1 MPHQSP
7 TRSPLSERVRTEHC
21 RRRPVPVELY
31 YFVAPIQ
38 WSLAFPF
45 FQLAPP
51 TYYPWVVPGYLP
63 SERWPGSSLGA
74 DPHSVVR
81 RVVHVAKA
89 TPAQAR
95 LAAHLVRAGRRSSSR
110 FHRST
115 YDTIGDALGF
125 IPQFVTLFIG
135 HPEIIKDTYNCGSGV
150 CGTYEAA
157 LSHWNLYNG
166 YDLELDVASPT
177 AGWQVTFHMFD
188 QDQRLSGD
196 IVYLHNTG
204 FQRTVK
210 TVRGQ
215 ETVAIPLQGGLNRI
229 DITVP
234 GSRPIS
240 FYALQTSRIPP
251 AKRAIHSR

>member
-1 MPHQSP
+1 VDFTTLLALPAIVCWLAYMQPERAKL
-7 TRSPLSERVRTEHC
+7 TRVLARSVGTLFVLYGAIVGLGTSITGYYDSLRV
-21 RRRPVPVELY
+21 
-31 YFVAPIQ
+31 
-38 WSLAFPF
+38 S
-45 FQLAPP
+45 
-51 TYYPWVVPGYLP
+51 
-63 SERWPGSSLGA
+63 
-74 DPHSVVR
+74 
-81 RVVHVAKA
+81 
-89 TPAQAR
+89 
-95 LAAHLVRAGRRSSSR
+95 
-110 FHRST
+110 HRST

-204 FQRTVK
+204 F
-210 TVRGQ
+210 
-215 ETVAIPLQGGLNRI
+215 VAIPLQGGLNRI

-251 AKRAIHSR
+251 AKRGDSLVFLGVERPDLVTPTTN